1 MYLAYMDEAGNT
13 GRKADADQ
21 PVHML
26 GCLLV
31 EDSCVRPLEDA
42 IAAVATKHF
51 PKLSTKSDFE
61 FHGALLYSG
70 KGIFRGCPPAA
81 RIAAMRD
88 LIEVTAQHSAAFG
101 YTGVNKV
108 KSYANDH
115 PHRIAFTLLVER
127 LEPWL
132 KARDALALIVA
143 DENHEVDQ
151 NLITD
156 MEWFKQHS
164 TSWGYVHVKIERV
177 IDSIHF
183 VKSHNNR
190 LIQACDVLTYMRL
203 KNHLLSR
210 AKIDAFIALPHPRQ
224 QLYPDW
230 RDANSTLAEKATM
243 EMGELINKIT
253 SFRAKVWPD

>member
-13 GRKADADQ
+13 GTRADPDQ

-31 EDSCVRPLEDA
+31 EDTAVRALEDE
-42 IAAVATKHF
+42 IAGVAAKHF
-51 PKLSTKSDFE
+51 PEVSAKPEFE
-61 FHGALLYSG
+61 FHGAHLYGG
-70 KGIFRGCPPAA
+70 KGVFRGIAAAA
-81 RIAAMRD
+81 RIAAMRE
-88 LIEVTAQHSAAFG
+88 LIEATVKHSAAFG

-115 PHRIAFTLLVER
+115 PHRIAFTLMVER

-132 KARDALALIVA
+132 KTRDTLALIVA
-143 DENHEVDQ
+143 DENNEIGQ
-151 NLITD
+151 NLIAD

-164 TSWGYVHVKIERV
+164 TSWGYVHVKVERI
-177 IDSIHF
+177 IDSVHF
-183 VKSHNNR
+183 VKSHNSR
-190 LIQACDVLTYMRL
+190 LIQACDVLTFMRL

-210 AKIDAFIALPHPRQ
+210 AKLDAYMALEHPRP
-224 QLYPDW
+224 LYVDW
-230 RDANSTLAEKATM
+230 REQTAKPAEKATM
-243 EMGELINKIT
+243 EMGQLINQIT